1 MIEYLHPKG
10 DCPGHAHTDQELLMS
25 SRVTACASRLRTL
38 LGLAAVAAVAPAR
51 TLVLPT
57 LASCPMTAGEGAK
70 P

>member
-1 MIEYLHPKG
+1 
-10 DCPGHAHTDQELLMS
+10 MS
-25 SRVTACASRLRTL
+25 SRVTACASRLRIL